1 MTDRIKLQIGMPV
14 EMIER
19 IDKIADEMGMTRSQL
34 CAYFI
39 GNGVR
44 QTELQSS
51 AISTMVAQLAPMM
64 QQAVQQSVNQCG
76 EETKS

>member
-1 MTDRIKLQIGMPV
+1 MAERIKLQIGMPV

-19 IDKIADEMGMTRSQL
+19 IDKIASEMGMTRSQL

-44 QTELQSS
+44 QTELQSNAVAS
-51 AISTMVAQLAPMM
+51 MVSQLAPAL
-64 QQAVQQSVNQCG
+64 QQVIQQ
-76 EETKS
+76 ETQEMPEL